1 MSKLKDLAFSLNLSA
16 GIPGM
21 NIQSKTADKFQEYAD
36 ALYDYTTKNLEEF
49 LSISDNDGYHVG
61 MAFSH
66 ILEHT
71 SYKESDN
78 VFNEENNKFN
88 MSLHCTVIGLWRGIQ
103 MGTMQS
109 VIAAQRLIYL
119 LEKYKTHF
127 DIMYA
132 KLTGMSLNDL
142 MESDKEDVEAKK
154 ENICKCILYYLIQI
168 TKAQD
173 AFKDANMKA
182 CEIGKKYLDVMH
194 DEYCE
199 DLKGF
204 SLFGI
209 IM

>member
-1 MSKLKDLAFSLNLSA
+1 
-16 GIPGM
+16 
-21 NIQSKTADKFQEYAD
+21 
-36 ALYDYTTKNLEEF
+36 
-49 LSISDNDGYHVG
+49 
-61 MAFSH
+61 
-66 ILEHT
+66 
-71 SYKESDN
+71 
-78 VFNEENNKFN
+78 

>member
-36 ALYDYTTKNLEEF
+36 ALYDYTTKNLEDF